1 MERPAVDDQE
11 SSPGPDGAG
20 GALTARATVDEHG
33 VVTGWSAGAERLL
46 GYSAAQILGRAAASL
61 LAEEPGAGDLP
72 PLSSLPEPQELQ
84 DLPRW
89 HGTLALRH
97 LDGHRVEARV
107 IAHHRTPG
115 GTGDGA
121 PGRTPDGVPGGS
133 TPGGMP
139 GGTAPVMPDGT
150 THRTPGEAPDGAAPV
165 MPDGTTHGTPDG
177 TTHGTPTP
185 VAHRA
190 SDAASDSGTPGWL
203 LVSAVFGPAS
213 ARTDDDVLVRRGFL
227 DSPCCS
233 TSVYDTDLRFR
244 RSTQSGRGVLGMSDD
259 YLRGL
264 RLTDVLDAPV
274 AEKVEGA
281 MRRALETGETQYL
294 ENHALAPGE
303 GRDHAW
309 SVHVYRLEDAD
320 GRVLGV
326 ATTGHDMT
334 EQYWARK
341 RLQLIAGAGTRIGS
355 TLDVTRTAQELANV
369 AVPDLADF
377 VSVDLLASLD
387 DAPEQ
392 PPGPLAAGD
401 SLALRRIAHESVFPD
416 VPEAV
421 VALGEVDTYPEG
433 SPPAESLRT
442 GRAVL
447 HRVTEDAVA
456 DWVAEDP
463 RRSARIRE
471 FGFHS
476 AMTVPLS
483 ARGTT
488 LGVVA
493 FARHRHPD
501 PFKQD
506 DLVLAEELAARAA
519 VCIDNALRYTRE
531 RATAVT
537 LQRSLLPQGLPEQAA
552 VEVSSRYLPAG
563 ARAGVGGDWFDVIPL
578 SGTRVALVVGD
589 VVGHGIHAS
598 ATMGRLR
605 TAVRTLADIDLPPDE
620 LLTHLDDLVG
630 RLATE
635 AEEAVE
641 VPPDR
646 ARPRARGRSAAEGE
660 SSGDVGAT
668 CLYAV
673 YDPVSRRCTLAR
685 AGHPPPAVV
694 SPDGTVELL
703 DLPAGPPLG
712 LGGLPFES
720 LDIELREGSL
730 LALYTDGLIESRDSD
745 LDEGTS
751 RLRHALA
758 APAASL
764 DALCDSVLA
773 AVLPR
778 RPTDDVALLIA
789 RTRALDADRVAAW
802 DVPPEPSAVSEVRK
816 NALRRL
822 TDWGLSDAAFVT
834 ELVVSELVTNA
845 IRHATPPIQLRLI
858 HDRTLICEVSDASST
873 APHMRRARTYD
884 EGGRGLLLVAQ
895 LTQRWGTRPT
905 PTGKTI
911 WAEQSLE
918 PEL

>member
-1 MERPAVDDQE
+1 MERRAVDDQE

-33 VVTGWSAGAERLL
+33 IVTGWNAGAERLL
-46 GYSAAQILGRAAASL
+46 GYPAAQILGRAAASL

-72 PLSSLPEPQELQ
+72 PLPPLLELPELQ
-84 DLPRW
+84 RW

-97 LDGHRVEARV
+97 RDGHRVEARV
-107 IAHHRTPG
+107 LAHHRTPG
-115 GTGDGA
+115 RTGDGTPGRAGDGVPGRAGDGA
-121 PGRTPDGVPGGS
+121 PGGVPA
-133 TPGGMP
+133 
-139 GGTAPVMPDGT
+139 GTA
-150 THRTPGEAPDGAAPV
+150 
-165 MPDGTTHGTPDG
+165 HGTPDG
-177 TTHGTPTP
+177 TAHGTSD
-185 VAHRA
+185 RA
-190 SDAASDSGTPGWL
+190 SDGTPDQASGGASDGGTCGWL
-203 LVSAVFGPAS
+203 LVSAVPGPAS
-213 ARTDDDVLVRRGFL
+213 ARTDDDALVRRGFL

-244 RSTQSGRGVLGMSDD
+244 RSTQSGRGVLGLSDD
-259 YLRGL
+259 DLRGL
-264 RLTDVLDAPV
+264 RLTDVLDDPV
-274 AEKVEGA
+274 AEKIERA
-281 MRRALETGETQYL
+281 MRQVLETGETQYL

-303 GRDHAW
+303 VRDHAW
-309 SVHVYRLEDAD
+309 SVHVYRLADPD

-355 TLDVTRTAQELANV
+355 TLDVTRTAQELAGV

-421 VALGEVDTYPEG
+421 VALGAVDTYPEG

-447 HRVTEDAVA
+447 HRVTEEAIA

-483 ARGTT
+483 ARGAS

-552 VEVSSRYLPAG
+552 VEVASRYLPAG

-578 SGTRVALVVGD
+578 SGARVALVVGD

-635 AEEAVE
+635 AEGAVG

-646 ARPRARGRSAAEGE
+646 ARPRARGRSAEGE

-673 YDPVSRRCTLAR
+673 YDPVSRRCCLAR

-720 LDIELREGSL
+720 LDIELPEGSL

-751 RLRHALA
+751 RLRRALA
-758 APAASL
+758 VPAASL

-778 RPTDDVALLIA
+778 RPSDDVALLVA
-789 RTRALDADRVAAW
+789 RTRALDTDRVAAW
-802 DVPPEPSAVSEVRK
+802 DVPPEPSAVSDVRK

-822 TDWGLSDAAFVT
+822 ADWGLSDAAFVT

-845 IRHATPPIQLRLI
+845 IRHATPPIQLRLV

-911 WAEQSLE
+911 WAEQSVE
-918 PEL
+918 PDMDMGADPYPALDT

>member
-1 MERPAVDDQE
+1 MERRAVDDQE
-11 SSPGPDGAG
+11 SSPGRDGAG
-20 GALTARATVDEHG
+20 GARTARATVDENG

-46 GYSAAQILGRAAASL
+46 GYPAAQILGRAAASL
-61 LAEEPGAGDLP
+61 LAEEPTAGELP
-72 PLSSLPEPQELQ
+72 PFSE
-84 DLPRW
+84 LPRW
-89 HGTLALRH
+89 HGTLVLRH
-97 LDGHRVEARV
+97 LDGHHVEARV
-107 IAHHRTPG
+107 LAHR
-115 GTGDGA
+115 
-121 PGRTPDGVPGGS
+121 RRPDGVPGG
-133 TPGGMP
+133 
-139 GGTAPVMPDGT
+139 APDGT
-150 THRTPGEAPDGAAPV
+150 PR
-165 MPDGTTHGTPDG
+165 GTTHGTPDQ
-177 TTHGTPTP
+177 
-185 VAHRA
+185 A
-190 SDAASDSGTPGWL
+190 SDGVADGGMPGWL
-203 LVSAVFGPAS
+203 LVSPVAGAAPA
-213 ARTDDDVLVRRGFL
+213 RQDDDALVRQGFL

-244 RSTQSGRGVLGMSDD
+244 RSTKSGRGVLGLGDD
-259 YLRGL
+259 DLRGL
-264 RLTDVLDAPV
+264 RLTDVLDDPV
-274 AEKVEGA
+274 SEKVEGA
-281 MRRALETGETQYL
+281 MRRALETGQTQYL

-303 GRDHAW
+303 GLEHSW

-341 RLQLIAGAGTRIGS
+341 RLQLIAEAGTRIGS

-369 AVPDLADF
+369 AVPALADF

-387 DAPEQ
+387 DLPEQ
-392 PPGPLAAGD
+392 PPGPLRAGD
-401 SLALRRIAHESVFPD
+401 SLALRRIAHMSVFPD

-447 HRVTEDAVA
+447 HRVNEEAIA

-493 FARHRHPD
+493 LARHRHPD
-501 PFKQD
+501 PFKAD

-537 LQRSLLPQGLPEQAA
+537 LQRSLLPQSLPEQAA
-552 VEVSSRYLPAG
+552 VEVASRYLPAG

-635 AEEAVE
+635 TEDAE
-641 VPPDR
+641 
-646 ARPRARGRSAAEGE
+646 RSATEGE
-660 SSGDVGAT
+660 SRGDVGAT

-720 LDIELREGSL
+720 LDTELPEGSL

-751 RLRHALA
+751 RLSRALA
-758 APAASL
+758 APAVSL
-764 DALCDSVLA
+764 EALCDSVLA

-778 RPTDDVALLIA
+778 RPSDDVALLIA
-789 RTRALDADRVAAW
+789 RTRALDTDRVAAW
-802 DVPPEPSAVSEVRK
+802 DIDPDPAAVGEARK
-816 NALRRL
+816 NALGRL
-822 TDWGLSDAAFVT
+822 AAWGLSDAAFVT

-845 IRHATPPIQLRLI
+845 IRHAAPPIQLRLI

-873 APHMRRARTYD
+873 APHMRRARSYD

-911 WAEQSLE
+911 WAEQSVDVD
-918 PEL
+918 PDPDTSFTFSDPDT

>member
-1 MERPAVDDQE
+1 MERRAVDDQE
-11 SSPGPDGAG
+11 SSPGHDAAG
-20 GALTARATVDEHG
+20 GALTARATVDEQG
-33 VVTGWSAGAERLL
+33 VVTGWNAGAERLL
-46 GYSAAQILGRAAASL
+46 GYSPAQILGRPAASL
-61 LAEEPGAGDLP
+61 LAEEPGAGGLHPLP
-72 PLSSLPEPQELQ
+72 PLLE
-84 DLPRW
+84 LPRW

-97 LDGHRVEARV
+97 RDGHRVEAMV
-107 IAHHRTPG
+107 LAHR
-115 GTGDGA
+115 
-121 PGRTPDGVPGGS
+121 RTPDGALGGAS
-133 TPGGMP
+133 GGASDGVRAGASD
-139 GGTAPVMPDGT
+139 GGT
-150 THRTPGEAPDGAAPV
+150 H
-165 MPDGTTHGTPDG
+165 
-177 TTHGTPTP
+177 
-185 VAHRA
+185 
-190 SDAASDSGTPGWL
+190 GWL
-203 LVSAVFGPAS
+203 LVSAVAGA
-213 ARTDDDVLVRRGFL
+213 ARPLTDDDTLVRRGFL

-244 RSTQSGRGVLGMSDD
+244 RSTQSGRGVLGMSDED
-259 YLRGL
+259 LRGL
-264 RLTDVLDAPV
+264 RLTDVLDDPV
-274 AEKVEGA
+274 AEKVERA
-281 MRRALETGETQYL
+281 MRLVLETGGTQYV

-303 GRDHAW
+303 ARDHAW
-309 SVHVYRLEDAD
+309 SVHLYRLEDPD

-341 RLQLIAGAGTRIGS
+341 RLQLIAEAGTRIGS

-369 AVPDLADF
+369 AVPELADF
-377 VSVDLLASLD
+377 VSVDLLSSLD
-387 DAPEQ
+387 DLREQ
-392 PPGPLAAGD
+392 PPGPLRAGD
-401 SLALRRIAHESVFPD
+401 SLALRRIAHQSVFPD
-416 VPEAV
+416 IPEAV
-421 VALGEVDTYPEG
+421 VAVGEVDTYPEG
-433 SPPAESLRT
+433 SPPTESLRT

-447 HRVTEDAVA
+447 HRVDEAA
-456 DWVAEDP
+456 ISDWVAEDP
-463 RRSARIRE
+463 LRSARIRE

-476 AMTVPLS
+476 VMAVPLS
-483 ARGTT
+483 ARGAT

-493 FARHRHPD
+493 LARHRRPD
-501 PFKQD
+501 PFQRD

-531 RATAVT
+531 RGTAVT
-537 LQRSLLPQGLPEQAA
+537 LQRSLLPQSLPEQSA
-552 VEVSSRYLPAG
+552 VEVASRYLPAG

-578 SGTRVALVVGD
+578 SGARVALVVGD

-635 AEEAVE
+635 TERAEGAEW
-641 VPPDR
+641 
-646 ARPRARGRSAAEGE
+646 SAAEGE
-660 SSGDVGAT
+660 SQGDVGAT

-703 DLPAGPPLG
+703 DVPAGPPLG

-720 LDIELREGSL
+720 LDTELPEGSL

-751 RLRHALA
+751 RLRRALA
-758 APAASL
+758 APAVSL
-764 DALCDSVLA
+764 EALCDSVLG
-773 AVLPR
+773 AVLPQ
-778 RPTDDVALLIA
+778 RPTDDVALLVA
-789 RTRALDADRVAAW
+789 RTRALDTDRVAAW
-802 DVPPEPSAVSEVRK
+802 DIDPDPAAVGEARK
-816 NALRRL
+816 NALGRL
-822 TDWGLSDAAFVT
+822 AAWGLSDAAFVT

-845 IRHATPPIQLRLI
+845 IRHAAPPIQLRLI

-905 PTGKTI
+905 STGKTI
-911 WAEQSLE
+911 WAEQSVD
-918 PEL
+918 PDP